1 MALPRFARE
10 RRLSSCFCAL
20 GGKNPPREGVAS
32 IMKSSGRT
40 GLHHEALM
48 LEAHSRYVKK
58 KKKMSEKSCSCLP
71 TPGASLET
79 GHRALFFLFFFIF
92 FLTRG
97 WWSVYEW
104 AKRPGRWLVPLCL
117 RVPWALW
124 YPFRSSLD
132 QTALAI
138 ITKYNQHVI
147 TWHKYMLSAFPQMKY
162 GRHTFLFIL
171 SFSSFHWSHNLRV
184 FDPKLRFGWWIA
196 NVITDYISSL
206 FTRVFVTAP

>member
-10 RRLSSCFCAL
+10 HRLSSCFCAL
-20 GGKNPPREGVAS
+20 GGKNLKKVALACRPLVQVWRRVIAPFFFFS
-32 IMKSSGRT
+32 
-40 GLHHEALM
+40 
-48 LEAHSRYVKK
+48 
-58 KKKMSEKSCSCLP
+58 
-71 TPGASLET
+71 
-79 GHRALFFLFFFIF
+79 FLFF

-124 YPFRSSLD
+124 HPFRSSLD

-147 TWHKYMLSAFPQMKY
+147 TWHKCMLSAFPQMKY

-184 FDPKLRFGWWIA
+184 FAPKLRFGWWIA